1 MPVDPRLDFVLQVV
15 PATPEP
21 PLSVAD
27 TRANAH
33 AAMARMLAAYAEPDA
48 TTVGQSDHVVD
59 VPDGAITVRTYTPH
73 GPPPFPLHLYMHGG
87 GFSRGLLSHFDAE
100 CRYLCEHVG
109 CVVASV
115 GYRLAPEHK
124 FPLPLSDC
132 CAALDWLV
140 DHASVLGVDRRRISI
155 GGVSA
160 GANLAAAV
168 ALRACAR
175 GGPAIAFQILE
186 IPLLDLTLAQPSVV
200 EFAEGF
206 GLTRAALGQAVADY
220 LEKPADAA
228 DPRAAPLLAPD
239 LSGLPPALIMTAEFD
254 PLRDQGAEFASRLQA
269 AGAAAELCQWQG
281 HIHGA
286 ASFTALL
293 PSARAYRDRIVAVLR
308 EAFVT
313 N

>member
-1 MPVDPRLDFVLQVV
+1 MLQVV
-15 PATPEP
+15 PPVSQG

-27 TRANAH
+27 ARANAH
-33 AAMARMLAAYAEPDA
+33 AAMTRMLGAYAEPDA
-48 TTVGQSDHVVD
+48 TTVGQFDHVVD
-59 VPDGAITVRTYTPH
+59 VPDGAVTVRTYVPH
-73 GPPPFPLHLYMHGG
+73 GAPPFPLHLYVHGG

-100 CRYLCEHVG
+100 CRYLCQHVG

-132 CAALDWLV
+132 FAALEWLV
-140 DHASVLGVDRRRISI
+140 DHASVLGVDPRRVSV

-168 ALRACAR
+168 ALSAWAR
-175 GGPAIAFQILE
+175 GGPAIVFQVLE
-186 IPLLDLTLAQPSVV
+186 IPFLDLTLAQPSVI

-220 LEKPADAA
+220 LENPADAA
-228 DPRAAPLLAPD
+228 DPLASPLLAPD
-239 LSGLPPALIMTAEFD
+239 VSGLPPSLIMTAEFD
-254 PLRDQGAEFASRLQA
+254 PLRDQGADFANRLTT
-269 AGAAAELCQWQG
+269 AGVAAELRQWEG
-281 HIHGA
+281 HVHGA

-293 PSARAYRDRIVAVLR
+293 PSARAYRDRIVAALR
-308 EAFVT
+308 GALT
-313 N
+313 D